1 MTAAQVATVSANS
14 ALSGDIVLAEWITCA
29 TVRGGRKLFENSL
42 DRRNNPGRFGAILS
56 TQHNER
62 PQMGKHNQHLPRDDK
77 NKATDGMD
85 DRQSKGLGRRV
96 ANAQGKGTKQ
106 DAKEAVDNF
115 RRK

>member
-1 MTAAQVATVSANS
+1 
-14 ALSGDIVLAEWITCA
+14 
-29 TVRGGRKLFENSL
+29 
-42 DRRNNPGRFGAILS
+42 
-56 TQHNER
+56 
-62 PQMGKHNQHLPRDDK
+62 MGKHNQHLPRDDK